1 MLANDQAKNLNDRQ
15 CFLLTWIVKFIIT
28 NRVLKMSNDEI
39 AAAVGFPKS
48 TIEKYLKK
56 LDELDLIIRT
66 NDREFNEGFHRWE
79 TINREIKLNPT
90 YFDQKILTGMSAMW
104 TKDVIES
111 ISTPDFLLAWSDL
124 IRSRQKKDALL

>member
-1 MLANDQAKNLNDRQ
+1 MMANDQAKTLNDRQ
-15 CFLLTWIVKFIIT
+15 YFLLTWIVKQIVA

-39 AAAVGFPKS
+39 AAAVGIPKS

-66 NDREFNEGFHRWE
+66 NEREYNEGFHRWE
-79 TINREIKLNPT
+79 TIDREIKLNPN
-90 YFDQKILTGMSAMW
+90 YFDQKILAGMTAMW

-111 ISTPDFLLAWSDL
+111 ISTPEFLLTWTDL
-124 IRSRQKKDALL
+124 IRSRQPKSAT